1 MAEPWPPPPSAE
13 STAGEEERERD
24 GRRRQGG
31 VARAGEAT
39 PAPPTADPPQ
49 LDVFLAAVEA
59 RRPIPV
65 LDGAGSSASS
75 IRRKA
80 RRRPEVSLLLPD
92 KIRRRPSPC
101 APAAREEGDGGGRCV
116 GVLAP
121 AMAR

>member
-1 MAEPWPPPPSAE
+1 MGPAPPSAE

-65 LDGAGSSASS
+65 
-75 IRRKA
+75 
-80 RRRPEVSLLLPD
+80 
-92 KIRRRPSPC
+92 
-101 APAAREEGDGGGRCV
+101 EEGERMGGGRW
-116 GVLAP
+116 GHNKK
-121 AMAR
+121 M